1 MQRSILRV
9 DTTQQGP
16 VVAPQHVNERQAR
29 ANSNVVEKDYD
40 SDESMEEDSDSDEE
54 ALSTVVAREGRERLF
69 AIDELRQGLIRV
81 LGSAQCDKSMLART
95 QSNRHG
101 YATPVE
107 KEAEPADEPTF
118 WTKSGRKFANREA
131 ARRWSA
137 SSSLEGE
144 LVQSSGCDGEDSDAE
159 GEIDDATWAFFDRD
173 LDLDMDGEASDDGT
187 ESLFDD
193 EVSGDTDMD
202 IDSDEDSDYGENA
215 VDWTEARALW

>member
-1 MQRSILRV
+1 MCFDFCNGGCAFNACIGVGYDANGAYNFVICESCHVVKMIFNAYVSSKVHREVATSPAFYEKDGSRVQDFTPQPLARPWPSSSWESTPVAEGMQRSILRV

-95 QSNRHG
+95 QSNTHG

-118 WTKSGRKFANREA
+118 WTKSG
-131 ARRWSA
+131 
-137 SSSLEGE
+137 
-144 LVQSSGCDGEDSDAE
+144 
-159 GEIDDATWAFFDRD
+159 
-173 LDLDMDGEASDDGT
+173 
-187 ESLFDD
+187 
-193 EVSGDTDMD
+193 
-202 IDSDEDSDYGENA
+202 
-215 VDWTEARALW
+215 